1 MRKPGRGGKNLRV
14 SRGRLRLIKQNGIAG
29 AGSPAP
35 HKSGKEKGMK
45 YEEYINKLNSG
56 EEDEIISA
64 VRAGDFARLVEL
76 SGLNASGFA
85 RKFGLSLRTLQ
96 NWIYGERKPPEYI
109 IKLLGFA
116 VMEG

>member
-1 MRKPGRGGKNLRV
+1 
-14 SRGRLRLIKQNGIAG
+14 
-29 AGSPAP
+29 
-35 HKSGKEKGMK
+35 MK
-45 YEEYINKLNSG
+45 YQEYIEKLNSG
-56 EEDEIISA
+56 EEGEVFSA
-64 VRAGDFARLVEL
+64 VRAGDFARLVEI

-109 IKLLGFA
+109 IKLLGFV